1 MTNEVYNSKTI
12 DYLVRNKLTCFYEL
26 AFNLLSGG
34 QPFLDSWYI
43 GYLAEHLES
52 FEHKQIQKLNLEM
65 PPRFGKTA
73 LCNIAFSTRYLGLYP
88 NRRIISV
95 SYSAEL
101 SREIHGMA
109 RSLANTTWFKR
120 AFPNFN
126 IGNTNIFKLDQNETK
141 NTQSVFVTTK
151 GGFRLAT
158 SCEGSIT
165 GKGGDIIITDDLM
178 NPKQVK
184 SLAESERILEW
195 TRQTLFSRFN
205 NRKEGQW
212 LNIQQRIGDN
222 DFAGTFVDDSW
233 VTVKI
238 PVKARQTKTYSFGD
252 ITKVYKKG
260 EFLEP
265 RRYGEKELAE
275 DIRNMGSKVVEAQF
289 FQETEPD
296 DGEVFRKEWFKY
308 YIYLPKMDYY
318 AIYAD
323 TASKEGRNNDFTV
336 FMCWGMLMK
345 NGRKYAYL
353 IDVFREKLTTPKL
366 LKAAKDFWLKHYNN
380 EYGVSLIKFA
390 IEDKSSGIGLIQL
403 LEDET
408 NIPVTKL
415 FPEKDKVAR
424 ANDILPRMESSQVLF
439 AKDSLWLP
447 ALEKELLSF
456 SAKKGN
462 NKKDQVDT
470 LTYAIKDLLF
480 DPADEKQKPMNY
492 TALLKEAS
500 ILSRL

>member
-1 MTNEVYNSKTI
+1 MVNDLYNT
-12 DYLVRNKLTCFYEL
+12 DTVNYLVRDKLSCFYEL
-26 AFNLLSGG
+26 AFDLLSGG

-43 GYLAEHLES
+43 GYLAEHLEA
-52 FEHKQIQKLNLEM
+52 FEKKQIQKLDLEM

-73 LCNIAFSTRYLGLYP
+73 LCNIAFSTRYLGLHP

-101 SREIHGMA
+101 SREIHSMA
-109 RSLANTTWFKR
+109 RSLTNTGWFRR
-120 AFPNFN
+120 AFPEFN
-126 IGNTNIFKLDQNETK
+126 IGNSNLFKLDQNETK
-141 NTQSVFVTTK
+141 NTQSIFVTTK
-151 GGFRLAT
+151 GGYRLAT
-158 SCEGSIT
+158 SAEGSIT

-178 NPKQVK
+178 DPKQVL
-184 SLAESERILEW
+184 SLAESERILNW
-195 TRQTLFSRFN
+195 TRSTLFSRFN

-212 LNIQQRIGDN
+212 LNIQQRLGDN

-233 VTVKI
+233 VRVKI
-238 PVKARQTKTYSFGD
+238 PVKARQTKIYSFGD

-275 DIRNMGSKVVEAQF
+275 DIRNMGSKAVEAQF

-296 DGEVFRKEWFKY
+296 NGEVFRKEWFKY

-323 TASKEGRNNDFTV
+323 TAVKEGRDNDFSV
-336 FMCWGMLMK
+336 FQCWGLIEK

-353 IDVFREKLTTPKL
+353 VDSIRGKWRASV
-366 LKAAKDFWLKHYNN
+366 LKNNAKEFWNKWLYNAN
-380 EYGVSLIKFA
+380 KVPLIKFA
-390 IEDKSSGIGLIQL
+390 IEDKSSGSGLIQD

-408 NIPVTKL
+408 NIPVVKL
-415 FPEKDKVAR
+415 IPDKDKVAR
-424 ANDILPRMESSQVLF
+424 ANDIVPRMESGQVLF
-439 AKDSLWLP
+439 PHQAEFLGPLQ
-447 ALEKELLSF
+447 KELLLF
-456 SAKKGN
+456 STKKNN

-480 DPADEKQKPMNY
+480 DIFDDKNRPPDYSGLINEVN
-492 TALLKEAS
+492 AL
-500 ILSRL
+500 